1 MHMENGSENQW
12 KNNNSN
18 KQWETCIHCNMTITP
33 LWNEQDTHM
42 KNEVKIIETMIIHKR
57 QPWLTELSES
67 VKGTFVNIY
76 SHFLVHLLFGM
87 NSGRRLQ
94 SFGNWDLVS
103 FSQDR
108 WNHLYGHSWL
118 SQAIIVSVSP
128 WRQMQNAS
136 VESLVVSFE
145 FFGVR
150 TGGMFLR
157 E

>member
-1 MHMENGSENQW
+1 
-12 KNNNSN
+12 
-18 KQWETCIHCNMTITP
+18 
-33 LWNEQDTHM
+33 
-42 KNEVKIIETMIIHKR
+42 MIIHNR
-57 QPWLTELSES
+57 QPWLTEWSES
-67 VKGTFVNIY
+67 VKGTFVNIH
-76 SHFLVHLLFGM
+76 SHFLEHLLFGT

-94 SFGNWDLVS
+94 SGQNHFPFGNWNMVS

-108 WNHLYGHSWL
+108 WNHLYGHFWL

-150 TGGMFLR
+150 TGACFCGNKTCQPIPAWWQCCGSWLPSCLFRSTCPRLVQPVQCSPPFL
-157 E
+157 